1 MNPICKYL
9 AALVIALG
17 MSTDW
22 LDGPTDMQAL
32 QDVSAE
38 ANAVYTAVNEV
49 HP

>member
-1 MNPICKYL
+1 MNPIYKYL
-9 AALVIALG
+9 AAFIIALG

-22 LDGPTDMQAL
+22 LGGPTDMQAM

-49 HP
+49 QP